1 MKIVGLS
8 GSIVGTKTKTA
19 MDYTIKAIREN
30 YEEIETTLID
40 LAAYD
45 IQFSDGRNY
54 FEYEGDTRYVAQTI
68 IEADSII
75 IRTTIFNNNGI
86 CFHDCLGYISC
97 IPFIFEEADAIIIG
111 TPIFQASIP
120 ATLKNIFDLLPENAF
135 QDKVVSMLVTAGSPK
150 HYLIVEQQL
159 KPILA
164 YMKAQIVQTYVFIE
178 EQDFY
183 RKEIIN
189 DDVLFRIERLVED
202 TVVLKETYTKI
213 REAKE
218 AEYGF

>member
-1 MKIVGLS
+1 MKIVLLA
-8 GSIVGTKTKTA
+8 GSNVGSKTRTA
-19 MDYTIKAIREN
+19 IDYTFKIVREN
-30 YEEIETTLID
+30 YPESEITLLD
-40 LAAYD
+40 LAEYEMV
-45 IQFSDGRNY
+45 FSDGRNY
-54 FEYEGDTRYVAQTI
+54 LEYDGDTKYVTETI
-68 IEADSII
+68 M
-75 IRTTIFNNNGI
+75 
-86 CFHDCLGYISC
+86 
-97 IPFIFEEADAIIIG
+97 EADAIIIG

-120 ATLKNIFDLLPENAF
+120 ATLKNIFDLLPINAF
-135 QDKVVSMLVTAGSPK
+135 RDKVVSILVTAGTTK
-150 HYLIVEQQL
+150 HYLIAEQQL

-202 TVVLKETYTKI
+202 TVVLTETYKNI

-218 AEYGF
+218 AAYGF